1 MQLFF
6 AGGYEMARKTDRKVP
21 QTRNDIR
28 DESEIATSILQADG
42 SWRRMTPEEYAL
54 EPKGRVFIG
63 IKGFRPQPGK
73 SHD

>member
-1 MQLFF
+1 
-6 AGGYEMARKTDRKVP
+6 MAKTGRKTP
-21 QTRNDIR
+21 QSRTETDDN
-28 DESEIATSILQADG
+28 SEIATSILQPDG

-63 IKGFRPQPGK
+63 IRAFRPPPGK